1 MVQHRNCPDPITGLS
16 PAQVVFGRVLRDH
29 LHLQPGH
36 FAVRSEWRLSAEL
49 RERALAQRHLAKH
62 DQLSTGTKQL
72 SPLKTGDT
80 VMVQDMSGQK
90 PGKWTKTGQ
99 VIEVEDFDSY
109 LVKINGSNN
118 VTKRNRRYL
127 RKIIPYIERVTGPV
141 APKISPPAHPVR
153 APSPSV
159 PRPEV
164 HTMPPLTQSP
174 NTPENN
180 HAGPSKWSKLPPHLR
195 EQWFVAPSPKT
206 IPHMHSA
213 TSSNKPPPP
222 PGTHHDYNAMDSNA
236 DNLRTQVKASLADR
250 PRSPHSP
257 STLPTW

>member
-1 MVQHRNCPDPITGLS
+1 MTTAADGVFHSLCPQKVAANFTSKEIEDWLQRWGIHHRVSSSYYPRSNKRAEVGVKSAKRMIMNNLGPAGSLDSDKIGRALLQHRNCPDPITGLS

-29 LHLQPGH
+29 LPLQPGH

-118 VTKRNRRYL
+118 VTKQNRRYL
-127 RKIIPYIERVTGPV
+127 RK
-141 APKISPPAHPVR
+141 
-153 APSPSV
+153 
-159 PRPEV
+159 
-164 HTMPPLTQSP
+164 
-174 NTPENN
+174 
-180 HAGPSKWSKLPPHLR
+180 KLYRILN
-195 EQWFVAPSPKT
+195 E
-206 IPHMHSA
+206 
-213 TSSNKPPPP
+213 
-222 PGTHHDYNAMDSNA
+222 
-236 DNLRTQVKASLADR
+236 
-250 PRSPHSP
+250 
-257 STLPTW
+257 